1 MIVIVGLIVLLFAVL
16 VAVVGVLGNTGP
28 DHTLVAHF
36 SVFGYHVTGSTGTL
50 FLFGIVIGAAA
61 MLGLSV
67 LLAGASR
74 TAGRGRDARRDLAR
88 SQRETALAN
97 RDRDTLLEHQ
107 QAGAAVN
114 PAVATTPRNGVPLLG
129 RWLRGRQPTGTISV
143 DPQSRS
149 MLTETEGHRNEH
161 R

>member
-1 MIVIVGLIVLLFAVL
+1 MLVIVGLIVLLLAVI
-16 VAVVGVLGNTGP
+16 VALMGVLGNTGP
-28 DHTLVAHF
+28 THPLTENF
-36 SVFGYHVTGSTGTL
+36 SVFGYHVTGSTGAL
-50 FLFGIVIGAAA
+50 FLFGIVIGAVA

-67 LLAGASR
+67 LLAGAWR
-74 TAGRGRDARRDLAR
+74 TAGRGRDARRDLET
-88 SQRETALAN
+88 SQRETAFAN

-107 QAGAAVN
+107 QVGAPVN

-149 MLTETEGHRNEH
+149 MLTENRRTPQ
-161 R
+161 